1 MIEMHRR
8 AEGAPKASADIGPE
22 QGPRGATLKVKRPE
36 GDKKED
42 GIKTDKRG
50 DAASSS

>member
-1 MIEMHRR
+1 
-8 AEGAPKASADIGPE
+8 
-22 QGPRGATLKVKRPE
+22 LKVKRPE